1 MALLR
6 VFAYGTLPEYRQHES
21 GLPPLSPAQLLK
33 LRQLTVVQMADASVS
48 LPYDE
53 LMSALEM
60 SSVRELEDML
70 INECIAPGLVRGKLD
85 QRRRAF
91 EVHSCLVGRDLK
103 PGQLGAII
111 AGLAAWHDNSK
122 DVLAKL
128 GDQMTWTT
136 EEADRRKEHR
146 KEVDDTVN
154 ALRKEMKAPSSSQG
168 AGAGAGG
175 AEGGATG
182 GEEGGD
188 GDGDADGEEGAEGLD
203 LMDEDTPGTG
213 IGSKRRR

>member
-1 MALLR
+1 
-6 VFAYGTLPEYRQHES
+6 VFAYGTLPEYRQHAS
-21 GLPPLSPAQLLK
+21 TLPPLSPAQLLK

-48 LPYDE
+48 MPYDE
-53 LMSALEM
+53 LMAALEM
-60 SSVRELEDML
+60 SSVRELEDVL

-91 EVHSCLVGRDLK
+91 EVHSCPVGRDLK

-146 KEVDDTVN
+146 KEVDDT
-154 ALRKEMKAPSSSQG
+154 
-168 AGAGAGG
+168 
-175 AEGGATG
+175 
-182 GEEGGD
+182 GECAAKRD
-188 GDGDADGEEGAEGLD
+188 EGAFVV
-203 LMDEDTPGTG
+203 P
-213 IGSKRRR
+213 RRGGGRGRRGGRRHRG